1 MAERMRGAAR
11 LRARSLRTLPL
22 TVASFVATGAAASG
36 LGMVFLGE
44 AWWVAGMGVAALA
57 LTATSLLRRV
67 PVPRVGALPWFAP
80 SLGGLIVILI
90 ATTALHFGHLATAGL
105 LPNTDTLTALRGGL
119 GEASAELAV
128 RSAPLEV
135 PNGFAPVVT
144 FGIAVL
150 ALLVELIAVTL
161 RQPALAGLPLL
172 GVLIVPPSITRWEVD
187 APVLV
192 ATGAAF
198 LLLLW
203 LDRLRRT
210 GAGMLLPGVAVVAV
224 AAIAGLLAPALGPH
238 QSELEL
244 PGLPGRASPLLN
256 LSADLRGAGSQTV
269 LSYRSTGGPQYLAIS
284 HITDF
289 EGDVWGPAER
299 GDRQDG
305 PPEFGPVA
313 GLDDAVDR
321 AEVRTDITIEALRG
335 DLLPLPVRPTATEGL
350 DDGWRLS
357 PEGPNVSGAQ
367 LRGGETYSVTSL
379 ALNPDAE
386 QGDAEAGDPAD
397 ADRYLRVPRA
407 TPAIVGATAQ
417 QVVQGATTAAQQG
430 AALESFFR
438 EGDFVYDEASP
449 APGVR
454 DDQIEVLE
462 DFLEVRRGF
471 CVHFSS
477 AMAVM
482 ARELG
487 IPSRIAVGYL
497 PGLPSLDGDGS
508 FDVPANALH
517 AWPELYLEGLGWT
530 AFEPTPGREDVTAEP
545 SATPSA
551 VPSFTPEPSDAASPP
566 PASTAP
572 SPTPSSSAGA
582 APAPSEGVSLAT
594 GVISAVLLLVLAL
607 VLGPM
612 LVRIGLR
619 SSRLDSRGSGTESAW
634 REVLATARDLG
645 SVPDGEE
652 SPQGSAERLLGL
664 MRPGDDRADQRASAA
679 VAELLRRIERMRF
692 AEHPGA
698 ESGEVSGD
706 LGALVVRALR
716 RAATPRDRLRATWAP
731 ASFAGLPRTAAA
743 RARRRGRAGRRGR

>member
-1 MAERMRGAAR
+1 VAERMRGAAR

-36 LGMVFLGE
+36 LGMLFLGE

-67 PVPRVGALPWFAP
+67 PVPRLGALPWFAP
-80 SLGGLIVILI
+80 SLGGLVVILI

-379 ALNPDAE
+379 ARNPDAE
-386 QGDAEAGDPAD
+386 QVDAEAGDPAG
-397 ADRYLRVPRA
+397 AARYLRVPDA

-551 VPSFTPEPSDAASPP
+551 APSFTPEPSDAASPP

-572 SPTPSSSAGA
+572 SPTPSSSTGA

-645 SVPDGEE
+645 SSPDGEE

-664 MRPGDDRADQRASAA
+664 LRPEDARARAA

-706 LGALVVRALR
+706 LGALVVRGLR
-716 RAATPRDRLRATWAP
+716 RAATARDRLRATWAP

-743 RARRRGRAGRRGR
+743 RARRRGRTGRTGRGR